1 MQHDPLSDA
10 MSAVKNAE
18 KFGKSNCHI
27 APASKLILNVLKVM
41 RENGYI
47 GDIELISSS
56 RGDEIAVDLVG
67 AINTCGVIKP
77 RYAVRRGDLERYE
90 ARYLPAQDFGLVILT
105 TTKGVMSHKEAKKKG
120 IGGKLLAYVY

>member
-10 MSAVKNAE
+10 MSTVKNAE
-18 KFGKSNCHI
+18 RSGKANCQI
-27 APASKLILNVLKVM
+27 QPASKLILNVLKVM

-47 GDIELISSS
+47 GDIELVRSV
-56 RGDEIAVDLVG
+56 RGDEISIDLIG

-77 RYAVRRGDLERYE
+77 RYAVQRSDLDRYE
-90 ARYLPAQDFGLVILT
+90 SRYLPAQDFGLVILT
-105 TTKGVMSHKEAKKKG
+105 TTKGVMSHKEARMKG

>member
-18 KFGKSNCHI
+18 KSGKANCQI
-27 APASKLILNVLKVM
+27 QPASKLILNVLKVM
-41 RENGYI
+41 REHGYI
-47 GDIELISSS
+47 GDIELVRSVK
-56 RGDEIAVDLVG
+56 GDEISVDLIG

-77 RYAVRRGDLERYE
+77 RYAVRRTDLDRYE
-90 ARYLPAQDFGLVILT
+90 SRYLPAQDFGLVILT
-105 TTKGVMSHKEAKKKG
+105 TTKGVMSHKEARQKG

>member
-18 KFGKSNCHI
+18 KFGKSSCHI

-47 GDIELISSS
+47 GDIELISST

-77 RYAVRRGDLERYE
+77 RNRATRSAGAISSDTRPGTSRRRISDW
-90 ARYLPAQDFGLVILT
+90 
-105 TTKGVMSHKEAKKKG
+105 
-120 IGGKLLAYVY
+120 